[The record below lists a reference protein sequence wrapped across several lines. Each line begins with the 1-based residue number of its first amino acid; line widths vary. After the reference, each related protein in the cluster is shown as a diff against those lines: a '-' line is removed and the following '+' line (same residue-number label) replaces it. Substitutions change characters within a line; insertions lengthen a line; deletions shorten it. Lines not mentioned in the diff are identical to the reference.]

1 MLFIEPH
8 AGVAP
13 VIHFVRDART
23 RLDINT
29 YQKAP
34 QCSACKRVAVQGGG
48 TGHSAGNDRKRFINP
63 TLPAVASVR

>member
-13 VIHFVRDART
+13 VTHFVRDART

-34 QCSACKRVAVQGGG
+34 QCSAGKRVAVQGGG
-48 TGHSAGNDRKRFINP
+48 DRPFGRQGRPFG
-63 TLPAVASVR
+63 RQ